1 MNSNFRYDINGLR
14 AYAVALVVLFHFGIT
29 GFSGGFIGVDI
40 FFVISGFLMT
50 QIIVSGLEKK
60 SFSFVKFYISRANR
74 IIPPLVVLSLIVG
87 MIGWFTLTP
96 QELKDYGKHAST
108 SLSFIS
114 NIQYFRES
122 GYFNTDSHEKLL
134 LHTWSL
140 SVEWQFY
147 IILPIFLFIINYFTK
162 RRIYLS
168 FLFSVV
174 LIASLFLSI
183 SITKTNPTAAFF
195 LLPTRAWEMMTG
207 GLIYLFLHRTK
218 FNKPQSIFLEVSGFT
233 LILLSVTFF
242 SEKTPWPSYNALIPV
257 IGTFLILI
265 SSNNNSIFTKNKV
278 AQFLGNTSYSI
289 YLWHWPIVFYLSYIE
304 KSKDLIYIII
314 GIILSIFLGWLSFK
328 FIETPARFF
337 LSKCKIFKN
346 YLITLIYLTFS
357 IIIFIIF
364 YVKDGIPNRLP
375 QNINKIAKQT
385 NNKNPLMQK
394 CHIGQGKNVPECKYG
409 NGKVRLI
416 VLGDSHA
423 AAMIRSTEKVL
434 PESSSVL
441 DWTYSGCPTVE
452 NIKKV
457 NSPNFQCGVVIS
469 NFLEKVHLYPNTP
482 ILVINRLN
490 VLFHG
495 APDGDNDLSK
505 PIRYIN
511 TPMNSYN
518 NEYYNTMRRAYVSTL
533 CKFSKNNPVF
543 VTRPTPEFPRNVP
556 KTLAHKAIINS
567 ETRMSISKAEY
578 MQRSKLAYEA
588 QDEAVEKCGV
598 KILETKDFFC
608 DNYYCYPDKNGIPL
622 YFDDDHLSVYGAD
635 QLIPLFRK
643 IWN

>member
-1 MNSNFRYDINGLR
+1 
-14 AYAVALVVLFHFGIT
+14 
-29 GFSGGFIGVDI
+29 
-40 FFVISGFLMT
+40 
-50 QIIVSGLEKK
+50 
-60 SFSFVKFYISRANR
+60 
-74 IIPPLVVLSLIVG
+74 
-87 MIGWFTLTP
+87 
-96 QELKDYGKHAST
+96 
-108 SLSFIS
+108 
-114 NIQYFRES
+114 
-122 GYFNTDSHEKLL
+122 
-134 LHTWSL
+134 
-140 SVEWQFY
+140 
-147 IILPIFLFIINYFTK
+147 
-162 RRIYLS
+162 
-168 FLFSVV
+168 
-174 LIASLFLSI
+174 
-183 SITKTNPTAAFF
+183 
-195 LLPTRAWEMMTG
+195 
-207 GLIYLFLHRTK
+207 
-218 FNKPQSIFLEVSGFT
+218 
-233 LILLSVTFF
+233 
-242 SEKTPWPSYNALIPV
+242 
-257 IGTFLILI
+257 
-265 SSNNNSIFTKNKV
+265 
-278 AQFLGNTSYSI
+278 
-289 YLWHWPIVFYLSYIE
+289 
-304 KSKDLIYIII
+304 
-314 GIILSIFLGWLSFK
+314 
-328 FIETPARFF
+328 
-337 LSKCKIFKN
+337 
-346 YLITLIYLTFS
+346 
-357 IIIFIIF
+357 
-364 YVKDGIPNRLP
+364 
-375 QNINKIAKQT
+375 
-385 NNKNPLMQK
+385 MQK